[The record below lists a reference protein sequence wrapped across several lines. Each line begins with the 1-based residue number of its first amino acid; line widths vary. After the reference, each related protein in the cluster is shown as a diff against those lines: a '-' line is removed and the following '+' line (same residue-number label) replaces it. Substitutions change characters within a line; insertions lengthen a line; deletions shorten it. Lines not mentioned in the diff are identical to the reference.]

1 MEAYMHMTITF
12 RVGLDSTRNNM
23 ASLHTSLPDGYE
35 LGSYQTPEFTEET
48 LFMYEHGVA
57 CVSNVDGR
65 GNVSI
70 YAMIKRGERKNAKLI
85 FDYANILGYVGG
97 EIRDGFCNTN
107 LKEGEALRFMQT
119 HIELSKG
126 RTVRMV
132 FAPVEEVS
140 AMFVLPLRERSLE
153 RGVDFPDSSTET
165 AFEYF
170 KQAAK
175 LCPYQ
180 NLEDFFDAKLG
191 KAPRKADRSK
201 FSGHRAE
208 LESWWL
214 ERSELLYYNC
224 PPPPQP
230 PILNLT
236 KLNEKKKEGNFVSG
250 FMEQASQWRKKQENS
265 EAWKKVAV
273 QRLTNTLNYERFCGM
288 AILQALWY
296 IWIGDPE
303 RAVVMVEAWQD
314 LERDKAAGRYLDG
327 NNVILDEI
335 LDLTLGNLSS
345 RGMCVGQTRVDSR
358 MTPKKQ
364 CDTCLSPVFPGK
376 KDQGFNILTCIDKD
390 ANGEFGCKS
399 ARVNVAKLLYAIT
412 RFGMNKDFETSASHC
427 FQEALHTFLEHSFT
441 VLYWRIKPTN
451 PMTAETENE
460 AVPKFIELLTV
471 NEELDVLQWVNS
483 CTVVLREA
491 LAKHCS
497 LKLGEED
504 VKKLTELF
512 RSKLDKILT
521 EFKKVE
527 RDNSSEN
534 RSKEP
539 SLKDVRMD
547 LLRKTVAPT
556 MSQQFKRKWRL
567 LSIAKRKK
575 ILIVA
580 DKQKVMEACNES
592 FQQMEKIDKEES
604 NKKQNETKTRDQE
617 VNGSELCTTPSG
629 DEVRCEASEMVSCEG
644 NNSSAPSGQTES
656 SSESDSDDSLA
667 DVDVTFPEKCSG
679 NSCPCTD
686 SHKFWQHLFGI
697 LSTDKNPVPYYK
709 CIPNG
714 DLMLRG
720 KLWEDQEGHFF
731 DDVITLNEEFIGGAV
746 LPMED
751 EVFAQCPRLAL
762 ICKMA
767 CHRLIPMLLMGVIH
781 QFGELEKREN
791 IKYECQACQCCGQVE
806 SEPGD
811 FKRCGGCKSAYYCG
825 RKCQAQDWKAGHKQ
839 KCQELMKGK

>member
-1 MEAYMHMTITF
+1 
-12 RVGLDSTRNNM
+12 M
-23 ASLHTSLPDGYE
+23 ASLHSSLPDGYE
-35 LGSYQTPEFTEET
+35 QGSYQTPEFTEET
-48 LFMYEHGVA
+48 LLMYEHGVA

-70 YAMIKRGERKNAKLI
+70 YAMIKRGEKKNSKLV
-85 FDYANILGYVGG
+85 FDYANILGFVGG

-119 HIELSKG
+119 HIDLSKG

-140 AMFVLPLRERSLE
+140 AMFVLPLRVKSLQN
-153 RGVDFPDSSTET
+153 GVDFPDPSTET

-180 NLEDFFDAKLG
+180 KLEDFFDFKLG

-236 KLNEKKKEGNFVSG
+236 KLNEKKKEGKFMSG

-265 EAWKKVAV
+265 EAWKKIAV
-273 QRLTNTLNYERFCGM
+273 QKLTDSQNYDRFCGM

-303 RAVVMVEAWQD
+303 RAIVMVEAWQD
-314 LERDKAAGRYLDG
+314 FERDKAAGQFLDA
-327 NNVILDEI
+327 NSIVLEEL

-345 RGMCVGQTRVDSR
+345 RGMCIGQTKVDSR
-358 MTPKKQ
+358 LTLKKM
-364 CDTCLSPVFPGK
+364 CEVCLSPVFLGP
-376 KDQGFNILTCIDKD
+376 DRNGFHVLTCIDKD
-390 ANGEFGCKS
+390 SNGEFGCKNT
-399 ARVNVAKLLYAIT
+399 RVNIAKLLFAINKY
-412 RFGMNKDFETSASHC
+412 GMNKDFDTAANHSFH
-427 FQEALHTFLEHSFT
+427 EALHIFLEHSFS

-451 PMTAETENE
+451 PMTADTENE

-471 NEELDVLQWVNS
+471 DEKLDASKWVDS
-483 CTVVLREA
+483 STAVLREA
-491 LAKHCS
+491 LVNHCS
-497 LKLGEED
+497 KKLGKED
-504 VKKLTELF
+504 VDKLTELF
-512 RSKLDKILT
+512 RSKLEKILI
-521 EFKKVE
+521 EYNKEE
-527 RDNSSEN
+527 RDSAKQ
-534 RSKEP
+534 SKEP
-539 SLKDVRMD
+539 NLKDVRVD

-567 LSIAKRKK
+567 MSIAKRKR
-575 ILIVA
+575 ILLVV
-580 DKQKVMEACNES
+580 DSQRVREACNES
-592 FQQMEKIDKEES
+592 YKQMEKIDEEERI
-604 NKKQNETKTRDQE
+604 KKLNETTTADQQI
-617 VNGSELCTTPSG
+617 NGSHGGELCTTPG
-629 DEVRCEASEMVSCEG
+629 GNEERYDALETADCEE
-644 NNSSAPSGQTES
+644 NNPGMLLGQKG
-656 SSESDSDDSLA
+656 SSEDSDSDDSLA
-667 DVDVTFPEKCSG
+667 GTDVTFPEKCSG
-679 NSCPCTD
+679 DSCPCTD
-686 SHKFWQHLFGI
+686 SYKFWQHLVSI
-697 LSTDKNPVPYYK
+697 LVSDKNPVPYFK
-709 CIPNG
+709 CIDNG
-714 DLMLRG
+714 ELILRG

-751 EVFAQCPRLAL
+751 EVFSQCKRLAL

-791 IKYECQACQCCGQVE
+791 VKYECQACQCCGQVE
-806 SEPGD
+806 EEPGD
-811 FKRCGGCKSAYYCG
+811 FKRCGECKSVFYCG

-839 KCQELMKGK
+839 ICQDLVKDQE